1 MTNCSSV
8 VVVPRQDQGEDTHLT
23 LKRGLRRIFS
33 DDELPHVAHFS
44 DGAPYFP
51 DRPDLL
57 YSSSDCYSSVALQ
70 VAPIGLL
77 PVGIDVEDK
86 ADQAARI
93 LPRYATEEDLGVM
106 VRFPEITPLRLWS
119 AKEAVFKAFS
129 RYVRDFRGD
138 ITLIRY
144 VRDFRGDITLIEP
157 GLFAVSRIGEV
168 SVSYRSGSE
177 LTALSESNHAYPDSL
192 VLAFATP
199 PEAEVRL
206 IIL

>member
-8 VVVPRQDQGEDTHLT
+8 VVVPRLDQGEDTHLT
-23 LKRGLRRIFS
+23 LKRGLRRIFTEE
-33 DDELPHVAHFS
+33 DLPHVAHFS

-57 YSSSDCYSSVALQ
+57 YSSSDCHSSVALQ
-70 VAPIGLL
+70 VAPIGFL

-93 LPRYATEEDLGVM
+93 LPRYATEEELEVM
-106 VRFPEITPLRLWS
+106 ACFPEITPLRLWS

-129 RYVRDFRGD
+129 RYVRDFR
-138 ITLIRY
+138 R
-144 VRDFRGDITLIEP
+144 DITLIEP
-157 GLFAVSRIGEV
+157 GRFVVSRLGEV

-177 LTALSESNHAYPDSL
+177 LSVLSESHHTYPDSL
-192 VLAFATP
+192 VLAFATS

>member
-1 MTNCSSV
+1 MTGRSSV
-8 VVVPRQDQGEDTHLT
+8 VVVPRLDRNEDTHLT
-23 LKRGLRRIFS
+23 LKRGLRRIFTEE
-33 DDELPHVAHFS
+33 DLPHVAHFS

-57 YSSSDCYSSVALQ
+57 YSSSDCHSSVALQ
-70 VAPIGLL
+70 VAPIGFL

-93 LPRYATEEDLGVM
+93 LPRYATEEELEVM
-106 VRFPEITPLRLWS
+106 ARFPEITPLRLWS

-129 RYVRDFRGD
+129 RYVRDFR
-138 ITLIRY
+138 R
-144 VRDFRGDITLIEP
+144 DITLIEP
-157 GLFAVSRIGEV
+157 GRFVVSRLGEV

-177 LTALSESNHAYPDSL
+177 LSVLSESHHTYPDSL
-192 VLAFATP
+192 VLAFATS

-206 IIL
+206 IVL

>member
-1 MTNCSSV
+1 MTGRSSV
-8 VVVPRQDQGEDTHLT
+8 VVVPRLDRNEDTHLT
-23 LKRGLRRIFS
+23 LKRGLRRIFTEE
-33 DDELPHVAHFS
+33 DLPHVAHFS

-57 YSSSDCYSSVALQ
+57 YSSSDCHSSVALQ
-70 VAPIGLL
+70 VAPIGFL

-93 LPRYATEEDLGVM
+93 LPRYATEEELEVM
-106 VRFPEITPLRLWS
+106 ARFPEITPLRLWS

-129 RYVRDFRGD
+129 RYVRDFR
-138 ITLIRY
+138 R
-144 VRDFRGDITLIEP
+144 DITLIEP
-157 GLFAVSRIGEV
+157 GRFVVSRLGEV

-177 LTALSESNHAYPDSL
+177 LSALSESHHTYPDSL
-192 VLAFATP
+192 VLAFATS

>member
-1 MTNCSSV
+1 MTGRSSV
-8 VVVPRQDQGEDTHLT
+8 VVVPRLDRNEDTHLT
-23 LKRGLRRIFS
+23 LKRGLRRIFTEE
-33 DDELPHVAHFS
+33 DLPHVAHFS

-57 YSSSDCYSSVALQ
+57 YSSSDCHSSVALQ
-70 VAPIGLL
+70 VAPIGFL

-93 LPRYATEEDLGVM
+93 LPRYATEEELEVM
-106 VRFPEITPLRLWS
+106 ARFPEITPLRLWS

-129 RYVRDFRGD
+129 RYVRDFR
-138 ITLIRY
+138 R
-144 VRDFRGDITLIEP
+144 DITLIEP
-157 GLFAVSRIGEV
+157 GRFVVSRLGEV

-177 LTALSESNHAYPDSL
+177 LSALSESNHTYPDSL
-192 VLAFATP
+192 VLAFATS

-206 IIL
+206 IVL

>member
-8 VVVPRQDQGEDTHLT
+8 VVIPRLDQGEDTHLT

-33 DDELPHVAHFS
+33 DEELPHVAHFS

-57 YSSSDCYSSVALQ
+57 YSSSDCHSSVALQ

-93 LPRYATEEDLGVM
+93 LPRYATEEDLEVM
-106 VRFPEITPLRLWS
+106 ARFPEITPLRLWS

-129 RYVRDFRGD
+129 RYVRDFRRD
-138 ITLIRY
+138 ITLIK
-144 VRDFRGDITLIEP
+144 P
-157 GLFAVSRIGEV
+157 GLFAVSRLGEV

-177 LTALSESNHAYPDSL
+177 LTALSESHHIYPDSL

>member
-1 MTNCSSV
+1 MTGRSSV
-8 VVVPRQDQGEDTHLT
+8 VVVPRLDRNEDTHFT
-23 LKRGLRRIFS
+23 LKRGLRRIFTEE
-33 DDELPHVAHFS
+33 DLPHVAHFS

-57 YSSSDCYSSVALQ
+57 YSSSDCHSSVALQ
-70 VAPIGLL
+70 VAPIGFL

-93 LPRYATEEDLGVM
+93 LPRYATEEELEVM
-106 VRFPEITPLRLWS
+106 ARFPEITPLRLWS

-129 RYVRDFRGD
+129 RYVRDFR
-138 ITLIRY
+138 R
-144 VRDFRGDITLIEP
+144 DITLIEP
-157 GLFAVSRIGEV
+157 GRFVVSRLGEV

-177 LTALSESNHAYPDSL
+177 LSVLSESHHTYPDSL
-192 VLAFATP
+192 VLAFATS

>member
-1 MTNCSSV
+1 MTGRSSV
-8 VVVPRQDQGEDTHLT
+8 VVVPRLDRNEDTHFT
-23 LKRGLRRIFS
+23 LKRGLRRIFTEE
-33 DDELPHVAHFS
+33 DLPHVAHFS

-57 YSSSDCYSSVALQ
+57 YSSSDCHSSVALQ
-70 VAPIGLL
+70 VAPIGFL

-93 LPRYATEEDLGVM
+93 LPRYATEEELEVM
-106 VRFPEITPLRLWS
+106 ARFPEITPLRLWS

-129 RYVRDFRGD
+129 RYVRDFR
-138 ITLIRY
+138 R
-144 VRDFRGDITLIEP
+144 DITLIEP
-157 GLFAVSRIGEV
+157 GRFVVSRLGEV

-177 LTALSESNHAYPDSL
+177 LSVLSESHHTYPDSL
-192 VLAFATP
+192 VLAFATS

-206 IIL
+206 IVL

>member
-1 MTNCSSV
+1 MTGRPSV
-8 VVVPRQDQGEDTHLT
+8 VVVPRLDRNEDTHLT
-23 LKRGLRRIFS
+23 LKRGLRRIFTEE
-33 DDELPHVAHFS
+33 DLPHVAHFS

-57 YSSSDCYSSVALQ
+57 YSSSDCHSSVALQ
-70 VAPIGLL
+70 VAPIGFL

-93 LPRYATEEDLGVM
+93 LPRYATEEELEVM
-106 VRFPEITPLRLWS
+106 ARFPEITPLRLWS

-129 RYVRDFRGD
+129 RYVRDFR
-138 ITLIRY
+138 R
-144 VRDFRGDITLIEP
+144 DITLIEP
-157 GLFAVSRIGEV
+157 GRFVVSRLGEV

-177 LTALSESNHAYPDSL
+177 LSALSESHHSYPDSL
-192 VLAFATP
+192 VLAFATS

-206 IIL
+206 IVL

>member
-1 MTNCSSV
+1 MTGRSSV
-8 VVVPRQDQGEDTHLT
+8 VVVPRLDRNEDTHLT
-23 LKRGLRRIFS
+23 LKRGLRRIFTEE
-33 DDELPHVAHFS
+33 DLPHVAHFS

-57 YSSSDCYSSVALQ
+57 YSSSDCHSSVALQ

-93 LPRYATEEDLGVM
+93 LPRYATEEELEVM
-106 VRFPEITPLRLWS
+106 ARFPKITPLRLWS

-129 RYVRDFRGD
+129 RYVRDFR
-138 ITLIRY
+138 R
-144 VRDFRGDITLIEP
+144 DITLIEP
-157 GLFAVSRIGEV
+157 VRFVVNRLGEV

-177 LTALSESNHAYPDSL
+177 LSALSESHHSYPDSL
-192 VLAFATP
+192 VLAFATS

-206 IIL
+206 IVL

>member
-1 MTNCSSV
+1 MTGRSSV
-8 VVVPRQDQGEDTHLT
+8 VVVPRLDRNEDTHLT
-23 LKRGLRRIFS
+23 LKRGLRRIFTEE
-33 DDELPHVAHFS
+33 DLPHVAHFS

-57 YSSSDCYSSVALQ
+57 YSSSDCHSSVALQ
-70 VAPIGLL
+70 VAPIGFL

-93 LPRYATEEDLGVM
+93 LPRYATEEELEVM
-106 VRFPEITPLRLWS
+106 ARFPEITPLRLWS

-129 RYVRDFRGD
+129 RYVRDFR
-138 ITLIRY
+138 R
-144 VRDFRGDITLIEP
+144 DITLIEP
-157 GLFAVSRIGEV
+157 GRFVVSRLGEV

-177 LTALSESNHAYPDSL
+177 LSALSESHHSYPDSL

-199 PEAEVRL
+199 PEGEVRL
-206 IIL
+206 IVL

>member
-33 DDELPHVAHFS
+33 DEELPHVAHFS

-93 LPRYATEEDLGVM
+93 LPRYATEEELEVM
-106 VRFPEITPLRLWS
+106 ARFPEITPLRLWS

-129 RYVRDFRGD
+129 RYVRDFR
-138 ITLIRY
+138 R
-144 VRDFRGDITLIEP
+144 DITLIEP
-157 GLFAVSRIGEV
+157 GRFVVSRLGEV

-177 LTALSESNHAYPDSL
+177 LSALSESHHTYPDSL
-192 VLAFATP
+192 VLAFATS

>member
-1 MTNCSSV
+1 MTGRSSV
-8 VVVPRQDQGEDTHLT
+8 VVVPRLDRNEDTHLT
-23 LKRGLRRIFS
+23 LKRGLRRIFTEE
-33 DDELPHVAHFS
+33 DLPHVAHFS

-57 YSSSDCYSSVALQ
+57 YSSSDCHSSVALQ

-93 LPRYATEEDLGVM
+93 LPRYATEEELEVM
-106 VRFPEITPLRLWS
+106 ARFPEITPLRLWS

-129 RYVRDFRGD
+129 RYVRDFR
-138 ITLIRY
+138 R
-144 VRDFRGDITLIEP
+144 DITLIEP

-177 LTALSESNHAYPDSL
+177 MTALSESNLTYPDSL

-199 PEAEVRL
+199 PEGEVRL
-206 IIL
+206 IVL

>member
-1 MTNCSSV
+1 MTGRSSV
-8 VVVPRQDQGEDTHLT
+8 VVVPRLDRNEDTHLT
-23 LKRGLRRIFS
+23 LKRGLRRIFTEE
-33 DDELPHVAHFS
+33 DLPHVAHFS

-57 YSSSDCYSSVALQ
+57 YSSSDCHSSVALQ
-70 VAPIGLL
+70 VAPIGFL

-93 LPRYATEEDLGVM
+93 LPRYATEEELEVM
-106 VRFPEITPLRLWS
+106 ARFPEITPLRLWS

-129 RYVRDFRGD
+129 RYVRDFR
-138 ITLIRY
+138 R
-144 VRDFRGDITLIEP
+144 DITLIEP
-157 GLFAVSRIGEV
+157 GRFVVSRLGEV

-177 LTALSESNHAYPDSL
+177 LSVLSESHHTYPDSL
-192 VLAFATP
+192 VLAFATS

>member
-1 MTNCSSV
+1 MTGRSSV
-8 VVVPRQDQGEDTHLT
+8 VVVPRLDRNEDTHLT
-23 LKRGLRRIFS
+23 LKRGLRRIFTEE
-33 DDELPHVAHFS
+33 DLPHVAHFS

-57 YSSSDCYSSVALQ
+57 YSSSDCHSSVALQ
-70 VAPIGLL
+70 VAPIGFL

-93 LPRYATEEDLGVM
+93 LPRYATEEDLEVM
-106 VRFPEITPLRLWS
+106 ARFPEITPLRLWS

-129 RYVRDFRGD
+129 RYVRDFR
-138 ITLIRY
+138 R
-144 VRDFRGDITLIEP
+144 DITLIEP
-157 GLFAVSRIGEV
+157 GRFVVSRLGEV

-177 LTALSESNHAYPDSL
+177 LSALSESHHTYPDSL
-192 VLAFATP
+192 VLAFATS

-206 IIL
+206 IVL

>member
-1 MTNCSSV
+1 MTGRSSV
-8 VVVPRQDQGEDTHLT
+8 VVVPRLDRNEDTHLT
-23 LKRGLRRIFS
+23 LKRGLRRIFT
-33 DDELPHVAHFS
+33 EEGLPHVAHFS

-57 YSSSDCYSSVALQ
+57 YSSSDCHSSVALQ
-70 VAPIGLL
+70 VAPIGFL

-93 LPRYATEEDLGVM
+93 LPRYATEEELEVM
-106 VRFPEITPLRLWS
+106 ARFPEITPLRLWS

-129 RYVRDFRGD
+129 RYVRDFR
-138 ITLIRY
+138 R
-144 VRDFRGDITLIEP
+144 DITLIEP
-157 GLFAVSRIGEV
+157 GRFVVSRLGEV

-177 LTALSESNHAYPDSL
+177 LSVLSESHHTYPDSL
-192 VLAFATP
+192 VLAFATS

-206 IIL
+206 IVL

>member
-1 MTNCSSV
+1 MTGRSSV
-8 VVVPRQDQGEDTHLT
+8 VVVPRLDRNEDTHLT
-23 LKRGLRRIFS
+23 LKRGLRRIFTEE
-33 DDELPHVAHFS
+33 DLPHVAHFS

-57 YSSSDCYSSVALQ
+57 YSSSDCHSSVALQ
-70 VAPIGLL
+70 VAPIGSL

-93 LPRYATEEDLGVM
+93 LPRYATEEELEVM

-129 RYVRDFRGD
+129 RYVRDFRRD
-138 ITLIRY
+138 ITLI
-144 VRDFRGDITLIEP
+144 GP
-157 GLFAVSRIGEV
+157 GRFVVSRLGEV

-177 LTALSESNHAYPDSL
+177 LSALSESHHTYPDSL
-192 VLAFATP
+192 VLAFATS

-206 IIL
+206 IVL

>member
-1 MTNCSSV
+1 MTGRSSV
-8 VVVPRQDQGEDTHLT
+8 VVVPRLDRNEDTHLT
-23 LKRGLRRIFS
+23 LKRGLRRIFTEE
-33 DDELPHVAHFS
+33 DLPHVAHFS

-57 YSSSDCYSSVALQ
+57 YSSSDCHSSVALQ
-70 VAPIGLL
+70 VAPIGFL

-93 LPRYATEEDLGVM
+93 LPRYATEEELKVM
-106 VRFPEITPLRLWS
+106 ARFPEITPLRLWS

-129 RYVRDFRGD
+129 RYVRDFR
-138 ITLIRY
+138 R
-144 VRDFRGDITLIEP
+144 DITLIEP
-157 GLFAVSRIGEV
+157 GRFVVSRLGEV

-177 LTALSESNHAYPDSL
+177 LSVLSESHHTYPDSL
-192 VLAFATP
+192 VLAFATS

-206 IIL
+206 IVL

>member
-1 MTNCSSV
+1 M
-8 VVVPRQDQGEDTHLT
+8 
-23 LKRGLRRIFS
+23 IFS
-33 DDELPHVAHFS
+33 DEKLPHVAHFS

-57 YSSSDCYSSVALQ
+57 YSSSDCHSSVALQ

-93 LPRYATEEDLGVM
+93 LPRYATEEDLEVM
-106 VRFPEITPLRLWS
+106 ARFPEITPLRLWS

-129 RYVRDFRGD
+129 
-138 ITLIRY
+138 RY

-177 LTALSESNHAYPDSL
+177 LTSLSESHHTYPDSL

>member
-1 MTNCSSV
+1 MTGRSSV
-8 VVVPRQDQGEDTHLT
+8 VVVPRLDRNEDTHLT
-23 LKRGLRRIFS
+23 LKRGLRRIFTEE
-33 DDELPHVAHFS
+33 DLPHVAHFS

-57 YSSSDCYSSVALQ
+57 YSSSDCHSSVALQ
-70 VAPIGLL
+70 VAPIGFL

-93 LPRYATEEDLGVM
+93 LPRYATEEELKVM
-106 VRFPEITPLRLWS
+106 ARFPEITPLRLWS

-129 RYVRDFRGD
+129 RYVRDFR
-138 ITLIRY
+138 R
-144 VRDFRGDITLIEP
+144 DITLIEP
-157 GLFAVSRIGEV
+157 GRFVVSRLGEV

-177 LTALSESNHAYPDSL
+177 LSVLSESNHTYPDSL

>member
-1 MTNCSSV
+1 MTGRSSV
-8 VVVPRQDQGEDTHLT
+8 VVVPRLDRNEDTHLT
-23 LKRGLRRIFS
+23 LKRGLRRIFTEE
-33 DDELPHVAHFS
+33 DLPHVAHFS

-57 YSSSDCYSSVALQ
+57 YSSSDCHSSVALQ

-93 LPRYATEEDLGVM
+93 LPRYATEEELEVM
-106 VRFPEITPLRLWS
+106 ARFPEITPLRLWS

-129 RYVRDFRGD
+129 RYVRDFR
-138 ITLIRY
+138 R
-144 VRDFRGDITLIEP
+144 DITLIEP
-157 GLFAVSRIGEV
+157 GRFVVNRLGEV

-177 LTALSESNHAYPDSL
+177 LSALSESHHPHPDSL
-192 VLAFATP
+192 VLAFATS

-206 IIL
+206 IVL

>member
-1 MTNCSSV
+1 MTGRSSV
-8 VVVPRQDQGEDTHLT
+8 VVVPRLDRNEDTHFT
-23 LKRGLRRIFS
+23 LKRGLRRIFTEE
-33 DDELPHVAHFS
+33 DLPHVAHFS

-57 YSSSDCYSSVALQ
+57 YSSSDCHSSVALQ
-70 VAPIGLL
+70 VAPIGFL

-93 LPRYATEEDLGVM
+93 LPRYATEEDLEVM
-106 VRFPEITPLRLWS
+106 ARFPEITPLRLWS

-129 RYVRDFRGD
+129 RYVRDFR
-138 ITLIRY
+138 R
-144 VRDFRGDITLIEP
+144 DITLIEP

-177 LTALSESNHAYPDSL
+177 MTALSESNHTYPDSL
-192 VLAFATP
+192 VLAFATS

-206 IIL
+206 IVL

>member
-1 MTNCSSV
+1 M
-8 VVVPRQDQGEDTHLT
+8 
-23 LKRGLRRIFS
+23 
-33 DDELPHVAHFS
+33 
-44 DGAPYFP
+44 
-51 DRPDLL
+51 
-57 YSSSDCYSSVALQ
+57 
-70 VAPIGLL
+70 
-77 PVGIDVEDK
+77 GIDVEDK

-93 LPRYATEEDLGVM
+93 LPRYATEEDLEVM

-129 RYVRDFRGD
+129 RYVRDFR
-138 ITLIRY
+138 R
-144 VRDFRGDITLIEP
+144 DITLIEP

-177 LTALSESNHAYPDSL
+177 MTALSESHHTYPDSL

>member
-1 MTNCSSV
+1 MTGRSSV
-8 VVVPRQDQGEDTHLT
+8 VVVPRLDRNEDTHFT
-23 LKRGLRRIFS
+23 LKRGLRRIFTEE
-33 DDELPHVAHFS
+33 DLPHVAHFS

-57 YSSSDCYSSVALQ
+57 YSSSDCHSSVALQ
-70 VAPIGLL
+70 VAPIGFL

-86 ADQAARI
+86 ADQAVRI
-93 LPRYATEEDLGVM
+93 LPRYATEEDLEVM
-106 VRFPEITPLRLWS
+106 ARFPEITPLRLWS

-129 RYVRDFRGD
+129 RYVRDFR
-138 ITLIRY
+138 R
-144 VRDFRGDITLIEP
+144 DITLIEP

-177 LTALSESNHAYPDSL
+177 MTALSESNHTYPDSL
-192 VLAFATP
+192 VLAFATS

-206 IIL
+206 IVL

>member
-1 MTNCSSV
+1 MTGRSSV
-8 VVVPRQDQGEDTHLT
+8 VVVPRLDRNEDTHLT
-23 LKRGLRRIFS
+23 LKRGLRRIFTEE
-33 DDELPHVAHFS
+33 DLPHVAHFS

-57 YSSSDCYSSVALQ
+57 YSSSDCHSSVALQ

-93 LPRYATEEDLGVM
+93 LPRYATEEELEVM
-106 VRFPEITPLRLWS
+106 ARFPEITPLRLWS

-129 RYVRDFRGD
+129 RYVRDFR
-138 ITLIRY
+138 R
-144 VRDFRGDITLIEP
+144 DITLIEP
-157 GLFAVSRIGEV
+157 GRFVVSRLGEV
-168 SVSYRSGSE
+168 SVSYRSGNE
-177 LTALSESNHAYPDSL
+177 LSALSESHHSYPDSL
-192 VLAFATP
+192 VLAFATS

-206 IIL
+206 IVL

>member
-1 MTNCSSV
+1 MTGRSSV
-8 VVVPRQDQGEDTHLT
+8 VVVPRLDRNEDTHFT
-23 LKRGLRRIFS
+23 LKRGLRRIFTVE
-33 DDELPHVAHFS
+33 DLPHVAHFS

-57 YSSSDCYSSVALQ
+57 YSSSDCHSSVALQ
-70 VAPIGLL
+70 VAPIGFL

-93 LPRYATEEDLGVM
+93 LPRYATEEELEVM
-106 VRFPEITPLRLWS
+106 ARFPEITPLRLWS

-129 RYVRDFRGD
+129 RYVRDFR
-138 ITLIRY
+138 R
-144 VRDFRGDITLIEP
+144 DITLIEP
-157 GLFAVSRIGEV
+157 GRFVVSRLGEV

-177 LTALSESNHAYPDSL
+177 LSALSESHHTYPDSL
-192 VLAFATP
+192 VLAFATS

>member
-1 MTNCSSV
+1 MTGRSSV
-8 VVVPRQDQGEDTHLT
+8 VVVPRLDRNEDTHLT
-23 LKRGLRRIFS
+23 LKRGLRRIFTEE
-33 DDELPHVAHFS
+33 DLPHVAHFS

-57 YSSSDCYSSVALQ
+57 YSSSDCHSSVALQ
-70 VAPIGLL
+70 VAPIGFL

-93 LPRYATEEDLGVM
+93 LPRYATEEELEVM
-106 VRFPEITPLRLWS
+106 ARFPEITPLRLWS

-129 RYVRDFRGD
+129 RYVRDFR
-138 ITLIRY
+138 R
-144 VRDFRGDITLIEP
+144 DITLIEP
-157 GLFAVSRIGEV
+157 GRFVVSRLGEV

-177 LTALSESNHAYPDSL
+177 LSALSESHHTYPDSL
-192 VLAFATP
+192 VLAFATS

-206 IIL
+206 IVL